1 MYDLWESHPTYLVK
15 DFLWRTLWTPLIL
28 RMKQYIRSLGVEVR
42 SEYDIP
48 SGKLT
53 QLLKMT
59 IYSGFSH

>member
-1 MYDLWESHPTYLVK
+1 MYDLWESHPTYLAK
-15 DFLWRTLWTPLIL
+15 EFLWRTLWTPLIL

-53 QLLKMT
+53 
-59 IYSGFSH
+59 